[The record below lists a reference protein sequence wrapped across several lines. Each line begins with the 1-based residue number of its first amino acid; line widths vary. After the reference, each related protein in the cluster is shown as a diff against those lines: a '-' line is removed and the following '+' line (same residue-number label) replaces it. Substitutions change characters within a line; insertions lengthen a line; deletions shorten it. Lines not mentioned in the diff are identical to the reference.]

1 MKDVTSAHLALQNLI
16 SCYLET
22 NPSDALK
29 SWADSN
35 WKIEKHEDADEA
47 SLKYLAL
54 VVLDA
59 IESRAQKIILE
70 KGCPVLIAGPGA
82 EHMLPAAPESML
94 ARGLEILREMCGME
108 GARSKGTLSLG
119 IRNDSIEL
127 EFEKSEA
134 LHIIYLP
141 RL

>member
-1 MKDVTSAHLALQNLI
+1 MKDVTSAQLALQNLI

-22 NPSDALK
+22 KPADALK
-29 SWADSN
+29 SWADKN
-35 WKIEKHEDADEA
+35 WKVDKHEDVDEA

-54 VVLDA
+54 IVLDA
-59 IESRAQKIILE
+59 VESRAHKIVLE
-70 KGCPVLIAGPGA
+70 KGCPVLIAAPGG

-94 ARGLEILREMCGME
+94 ARGLEMLREMCGME
-108 GARSKGTLSLG
+108 GARSKGELSLG

-127 EFEKSEA
+127 AIEKSEA

-141 RL
+141 GL

>member
-1 MKDVTSAHLALQNLI
+1 MKDVTNAHLALQNLI

-22 NPSDALK
+22 NPAEALK
-29 SWADSN
+29 NWADRN
-35 WKIEKHEDADEA
+35 WKIESHEDADEA

-59 IESRAQKIILE
+59 IESRAQKIVLE
-70 KGCPVLIAGPGA
+70 KGCPVLIAAPGS

-94 ARGLEILREMCGME
+94 ARGLELLREMCGME
-108 GARSKGTLSLG
+108 GARSKSALSLG
-119 IRNDSIEL
+119 IRNDSIDL
-127 EFEKSEA
+127 EIEKSEA
-134 LHIIYLP
+134 LHIIHLP

>member
-22 NPSDALK
+22 KPADALK
-29 SWADSN
+29 SWADKD
-35 WKIEKHEDADEA
+35 WKVEKHEDVDEA

-54 VVLDA
+54 IVLDA
-59 IESRAQKIILE
+59 IESRAQKIVLE
-70 KGCPVLIAGPGA
+70 KGCPVLIAAPGG

-94 ARGLEILREMCGME
+94 ARGLEMLREMCGME
-108 GARSKGTLSLG
+108 GARSKGELSLG
-119 IRNDSIEL
+119 IRNDSIAL
-127 EFEKSEA
+127 AIEKSEA

>member
-1 MKDVTSAHLALQNLI
+1 
-16 SCYLET
+16 
-22 NPSDALK
+22 
-29 SWADSN
+29 
-35 WKIEKHEDADEA
+35 
-47 SLKYLAL
+47 
-54 VVLDA
+54 
-59 IESRAQKIILE
+59 
-70 KGCPVLIAGPGA
+70 
-82 EHMLPAAPESML
+82 
-94 ARGLEILREMCGME
+94 ME

>member
-1 MKDVTSAHLALQNLI
+1 MKDTTNAHLELQNLV

-22 NPSDALK
+22 NPADALK
-29 SWADSN
+29 SWADRN
-35 WKIEKHEDADEA
+35 WKTESHEDADEA

-54 VVLDA
+54 VLLDA
-59 IESRAQKIILE
+59 IESRAQKIVLE
-70 KGCPVLIAGPGA
+70 KGCPVLIAAQGA

-94 ARGLEILREMCGME
+94 ARGLELLREMCGME
-108 GARSKGTLSLG
+108 GARSKSSLSLG
-119 IRNDSIEL
+119 IRNDSIDL
-127 EFEKSEA
+127 EIVKSEA

>member
-1 MKDVTSAHLALQNLI
+1 MRDTASAHLSLQNLI

-22 NPSDALK
+22 RPADALR

-35 WKIEKHEDADEA
+35 WKVEKHEDADEA

-59 IESRAQKIILE
+59 IESRAQKIVLE
-70 KGCPVLIAGPGA
+70 KGCPVLIAAPGD
-82 EHMLPAAPESML
+82 EHMLPPAPESML
-94 ARGLEILREMCGME
+94 SRGLELLREMCGME
-108 GARSKGTLSLG
+108 GGRSKGELSLG
-119 IRNDSIEL
+119 IRNDSIAL
-127 EFEKSEA
+127 TIEKSEA
-134 LHIIYLP
+134 LHIMYLP

>member
-1 MKDVTSAHLALQNLI
+1 MKDITSAHLALQNLI

-22 NPSDALK
+22 RPAEALQ
-29 SWADSN
+29 SWADNN
-35 WKIEKHEDADEA
+35 WKVEKHEDADEA

-54 VVLDA
+54 IVLDA
-59 IESRAQKIILE
+59 IENRAQKIVLE
-70 KGCPVLIAGPGA
+70 KGCPVLIAAPGG

-94 ARGLEILREMCGME
+94 ARGLEMLREMCGME
-108 GARSKGTLSLG
+108 GARSKGELSLG
-119 IRNDSIEL
+119 IRNDSISL
-127 EFEKSEA
+127 EIVKSEA

>member
-1 MKDVTSAHLALQNLI
+1 MKDATNAHLALQNLI

-22 NPSDALK
+22 NPAEALK
-29 SWADSN
+29 NWADRN
-35 WKIEKHEDADEA
+35 WKTESHEDADEA

-59 IESRAQKIILE
+59 IESRAQKIVLE
-70 KGCPVLIAGPGA
+70 KGCPVLIAAPGS

-94 ARGLEILREMCGME
+94 ARGLELLREMCGME
-108 GARSKGTLSLG
+108 GARSKSALSLG
-119 IRNDSIEL
+119 IRNDSIDL
-127 EFEKSEA
+127 EVEKSEA
-134 LHIIYLP
+134 LHIIHLP

>member
-1 MKDVTSAHLALQNLI
+1 MKENSSEHLALQNLI

-22 NPSDALK
+22 NPAEALK
-29 SWADSN
+29 SWADDN
-35 WKIEKHEDADEA
+35 WKTAAHEDADEA
-47 SLKYLAL
+47 SMKYFAL
-54 VVLDA
+54 VLLDA

-70 KGCPVLIAGPGA
+70 KGCPALIAAPGG
-82 EHMLPAAPESML
+82 EHMLPAAPDSML
-94 ARGLEILREMCGME
+94 ARGLELLREMCGME
-108 GARSKGTLSLG
+108 GARSKGMLCLG

-127 EFEKSEA
+127 EIEKSEA